1 MFGFGS
7 HFIIYKAPK
16 DNCKTLA
23 KFYSRVLPY
32 TFSIAIPSIGTK
44 VKVLVAQSCLTL
56 CNPMNCSPPGSS
68 LHGILQA
75 RILVSQGLM
84 HDTECSEL
92 VHWDNPEGWDG
103 EGGGRGVQDGEHMY
117 TCGRFMSV
125 YGKTNT
131 IL

>member
-1 MFGFGS
+1 M
-7 HFIIYKAPK
+7 
-16 DNCKTLA
+16 
-23 KFYSRVLPY
+23 
-32 TFSIAIPSIGTK
+32 
-44 VKVLVAQSCLTL
+44 KVLVAQSCLTL

-68 LHGILQA
+68 LHGILHA

>member
-1 MFGFGS
+1 MFGFGP

-23 KFYSRVLPY
+23 KFYSHVLPY
-32 TFSIAIPSIGTK
+32 IFFIAIPSIGTK

-56 CNPMNCSPPGSS
+56 CDHMNCSPPGSS
-68 LHGILQA
+68 VHGIPQA
-75 RILVSQGLM
+75 RILISPGLM
-84 HDTECSEL
+84 HDTGCSGL
-92 VHWDNPEGWDG
+92 VHWDDPEGWDG

-117 TCGRFMSV
+117 TCGGFMSM